1 MENKNKIKSII
12 ADYDDVM
19 DLACEITGLDVEEV
33 DGDFSIVEDTLL
45 DELNIDFDSFHEIV
59 NRLLPLIDV
68 GESPLTKKR
77 FKGFS
82 KIEDGMGCWI
92 VRTEI

>member
-1 MENKNKIKSII
+1 MRNYRVKRKKVNNNFSVVEN
-12 ADYDDVM
+12 A
-19 DLACEITGLDVEEV
+19 
-33 DGDFSIVEDTLL
+33 LL

>member
-1 MENKNKIKSII
+1 MENKNKIKRIV

-19 DLACEITGLDVEEV
+19 DLACEITGLN
-33 DGDFSIVEDTLL
+33 VEDVNKVN
-45 DELNIDFDSFHEIV
+45 DELYEQMDVYFDSFHEIV

>member
-1 MENKNKIKSII
+1 MENKNKIKTIV
-12 ADYDDVM
+12 ADYNDVM
-19 DLACEITGLDVEEV
+19 DLACEITGLNVKKV
-33 DGDFSIVEDTLL
+33 NNNFSLVEDTLL